1 MFDKKWLKPMALA
14 MSLPS
19 SALVTAW
26 FLWTLVE
33 KEVISKNTAIII
45 LLAIVGNILI
55 SMVVYALKS
64 SGKDKR

>member
-1 MFDKKWLKPMALA
+1 MFDKKWIKPMALA

-19 SALVTAW
+19 SALMTAW

-33 KEVISKNTAIII
+33 KQVISKNTAIFIF
-45 LLAIVGNILI
+45 LAIVGNILI

-64 SGKDKR
+64 SGKNK